1 MTIEFR
7 IFIAAPSEVEEQR
20 KAMFEGLSRDSA
32 LTEEQRKEVAAGAGL
47 AWRASC
53 RSWPRTGQPPRTDK
67 VLAGSRERLEHPLA
81 GPCRG

>member
-32 LTEEQRKEVAAGAGL
+32 LTEEQRKEVAAGAG
-47 AWRASC
+47 RMASLL
-53 RSWPRTGQPPRTDK
+53 P
-67 VLAGSRERLEHPLA
+67 VLAEDRPAAEN
-81 GPCRG
+81 

>member
-32 LTEEQRKEVAAGAGL
+32 LTEEQRKEVA
-47 AWRASC
+47 WRASC